1 MPALHLHR
9 RSHVRAEPVLA
20 KLRELYKEWE
30 DDKDGEEYQALFHAF
45 CFISYKVGDFQKYLD
60 EVAKKNNKAD
70 E

>member
-1 MPALHLHR
+1 M
-9 RSHVRAEPVLA
+9 RAEPVLA

-60 EVAKKNNKAD
+60 
-70 E
+70 